1 MYLHI
6 DMMVFHWVN
15 SQRKIQRKTPV
26 IQTFY
31 VKLQKGQGQLFYQQI
46 SSSQMFSCEFSDF
59 WKRALK
65 KHSGRLFSPKLFSR
79 QILCYIAE
87 SEYYNILYCVMS
99 TICGVIP

>member
-6 DMMVFHWVN
+6 DMVFHWVN

-46 SSSQMFSCEFSDF
+46 SSSQMSSCTFVDF
-59 WKRALK
+59 LKRALK
-65 KHSGRLFSPKLFSR
+65 KTLRTAVFTKVIFKTNFML
-79 QILCYIAE
+79 
-87 SEYYNILYCVMS
+87 YN
-99 TICGVIP
+99 